1 MHPDQSLI
9 HQSTI
14 RGFIG
19 LRFLSSSL
27 CLPAHP
33 ALHGHESACRK
44 ANPQNNNFEMA
55 DTKAHLLYVEDDES
69 LSFVTRDNLELNGYQ
84 VTYCEDGQKALD
96 TIQSKQKFD
105 LCILDVMLPEVD
117 GFTLAQEIRKR
128 DEVVPIIFLT
138 AKSMKQDKIHGLTI
152 GADDYITKPFS
163 IEELLLKID
172 IFLRRTKYANILKS
186 NTPLSIGNY
195 SFDYKNLS
203 LTAEGYSETLTQK
216 EADLLKLL
224 NEHRN
229 QVVKRSFILETIWGK
244 DDYFLG
250 RSLDVFISRLRKYL
264 SLDDRIKIENIHG
277 VGFKFRVD
285 E

>member
-1 MHPDQSLI
+1 
-9 HQSTI
+9 
-14 RGFIG
+14 
-19 LRFLSSSL
+19 
-27 CLPAHP
+27 
-33 ALHGHESACRK
+33 
-44 ANPQNNNFEMA
+44 MA
-55 DTKAHLLYVEDDES
+55 DKKAHLLYVEDDES
-69 LSFVTRDNLELNGYQ
+69 LSFVTRDNLELNGYE
-84 VTYCEDGQKALD
+84 VTYCEDGRKAMD
-96 TIQSKQKFD
+96 VIRANQRFD

-128 DEVVPIIFLT
+128 DEQVPIIFLT

-172 IFLRRTKYANILKS
+172 IFLRRTKYTGNLKG
-186 NTPLSIGNY
+186 NAPVGIGDY
-195 SFDYKNLS
+195 AFDYKNLN
-203 LTAEGYSETLTQK
+203 LACNDYAETLTQK

-229 QVVKRSFILETIWGK
+229 QVIKRSFILETIWGK

-264 SLDDRIKIENIHG
+264 NQDERIKIENIHG

>member
-1 MHPDQSLI
+1 M
-9 HQSTI
+9 
-14 RGFIG
+14 
-19 LRFLSSSL
+19 
-27 CLPAHP
+27 
-33 ALHGHESACRK
+33 K
-44 ANPQNNNFEMA
+44 
-55 DTKAHLLYVEDDES
+55 KAHLLYVEDDES
-69 LSFVTRDNLELNGYQ
+69 LSFVTRDNLELNGYE
-84 VTYCEDGQKALD
+84 VTYCADGKQALEAVRGG
-96 TIQSKQKFD
+96 KFD

-117 GFTLAQEIRKR
+117 GFTIAQEIRKR
-128 DEVVPIIFLT
+128 DEQVPILFLS

-172 IFLRRTKYANILKS
+172 IFLRRTRYTNILRV
-186 NTPLSIGNY
+186 NTPVSIGRYNY
-195 SFDYKNLS
+195 DYKNLHLS
-203 LTAEGYSETLTQK
+203 HGTEYAETLTQK

-224 NEHRN
+224 YENRN
-229 QVVKRSFILETIWGK
+229 NVVKRSYILETLWGK

-264 SLDDRIKIENIHG
+264 NRDERIKIENIHG

>member
-1 MHPDQSLI
+1 MTKGLANSFNFFMFSHPCRSEASQFASA
-9 HQSTI
+9 QG
-14 RGFIG
+14 GFL
-19 LRFLSSSL
+19 LRATNQRL
-27 CLPAHP
+27 CMPD
-33 ALHGHESACRK
+33 S
-44 ANPQNNNFEMA
+44 
-55 DTKAHLLYVEDDES
+55 KAHLLYVEDDES
-69 LSFVTRDNLELNGYQ
+69 LSFVTRDNLELNGYE

-96 TIQSKQKFD
+96 TIRSTQKFD

-186 NTPLSIGNY
+186 STPVGIGNY

-203 LTAEGYSETLTQK
+203 LTTEGYSETLTQK

-264 SLDDRIKIENIHG
+264 SLDERIKIENIHG